1 MHHISPVYARC
12 VLRELLRRDVPAA
25 ALFDRTSLDREILET
40 GGDISVGDF
49 ATFLRNAR
57 KVSGDEKLGLMI
69 GAQSNVVT
77 LGAMGTAAVVAPTVR
92 SGFQM
97 MENFSRLHA
106 SYVKVESISTVQGL
120 SIRLT
125 FLEDLGEVEKFHAE
139 ASIMIFQSYLEMLTG
154 IQVNDAEYRFA
165 FDQPPYASEY
175 PKWLHSRASFGAR
188 QTSIE
193 LPSHWL
199 ERRSP
204 FYNED
209 LWRQSHK
216 ALSQRMRELADREEQ
231 PYTAHITAYLRSC
244 EPPLP
249 DLAFVAKQLY
259 MSTRTLNRRLQ
270 IENSSFRE
278 LKSQVL
284 RRWANEYLLTTDN
297 SVENIAAALGY
308 QDTANFRRAFRVWED
323 CTPRQFKERKK
334 SRNAI

>member
-1 MHHISPVYARC
+1 MHHISPVYARF
-12 VLRELLRRDVPAA
+12 VLRELLRRDIPEA
-25 ALFDRTSLDREILET
+25 ALFVGTSLNREMLET

-49 ATFLRNAR
+49 VTFLRNSRAL
-57 KVSGDEKLGLMI
+57 SGDEKLGLMI
-69 GAQSNVVT
+69 GAQSNVIT
-77 LGAMGTAAVVAPTVR
+77 LGAMGAAAVVAPTIR
-92 SGFQM
+92 SGFQA

-106 SYVKVESISTVQGL
+106 SYVKVESISSVMGL
-120 SIRLT
+120 SIRLA

-139 ASIMIFQSYLEMLTG
+139 ASVMIFQNYVETLTG
-154 IQVNDAEYRFA
+154 KQLKDAEYRFA

-175 PKWLHSRASFGAR
+175 PNWLHSRASFGAP

-199 ERRSP
+199 EMRSP

-216 ALSQRMRELADREEQ
+216 TLSQRIKELSDREEQ
-231 PYTAHITAYLRSC
+231 PYTAHITAFLRSC

-249 DLAFVAKQLY
+249 DLDLVAKQLY
-259 MSTRTLNRRLQ
+259 ISARTLNRRLQ

-284 RRWANEYLLTTDN
+284 RRWANEYLLTTDD

-308 QDTANFRRAFRVWED
+308 QDTANFRRAFRAWED
-323 CTPRQFKERKK
+323 CTPREFKERGKPQK
-334 SRNAI
+334 EL

>member
-1 MHHISPVYARC
+1 MHHISPVYARF
-12 VLRELLRRDVPAA
+12 VLRELLRRDIPEA
-25 ALFDRTSLDREILET
+25 ALFDRTSLDREKLET

-49 ATFLRNAR
+49 VTFLRNAR
-57 KVSGDEKLGLMI
+57 QSSGDEKLGLMI

-77 LGAMGTAAVVAPTVR
+77 LGAMGTAAAVAPTVR
-92 SGFQM
+92 SGFQV

-106 SYVKVESISTVQGL
+106 SYVKVESISSVQGL

-125 FLEDLGEVEKFHAE
+125 FLEDLGEVEQFHAE
-139 ASIMIFQSYLEMLTG
+139 ASVMLFQSYLEMLTG
-154 IQVNDAEYRFA
+154 MQVNDAEYRFA
-165 FDQPPYASEY
+165 FEQPAYAGEY

-216 ALSQRMRELADREEQ
+216 ALSQTMREIADREEQ
-231 PYTAHITAYLRSC
+231 PYTAHITAFLRSC

-249 DLAFVAKQLY
+249 DLGSVAQQLY
-259 MSTRTLNRRLQ
+259 MSARTLNRRLQ
-270 IENSSFRE
+270 NENSSFRE

-284 RRWANEYLLTTDN
+284 RRWANDYLLTTDD
-297 SVENIAAALGY
+297 SVESIAAALGY
-308 QDTANFRRAFRVWED
+308 QDTANFRRAFRAWEN
-323 CTPRQFKERKK
+323 CTPRQFKQRGK
-334 SRNAI
+334 SGSAI